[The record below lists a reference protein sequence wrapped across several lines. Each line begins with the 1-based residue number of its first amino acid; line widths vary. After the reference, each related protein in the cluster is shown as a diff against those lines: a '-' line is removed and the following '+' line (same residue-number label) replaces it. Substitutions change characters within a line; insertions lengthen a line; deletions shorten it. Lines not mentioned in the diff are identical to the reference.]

1 MPPFAN
7 PVNRFSKWLGYE
19 ANRNTLM
26 RNAFYFCQNSLQTG
40 INGNPIPYY
49 SDDNGMVWDGGGS
62 LYYNNQTYDDLDW
75 RNKVK
80 AYNNL
85 DPFFK
90 AAMFNY
96 HNIYNA

>member
-1 MPPFAN
+1 
-7 PVNRFSKWLGYE
+7 
-19 ANRNTLM
+19 
-26 RNAFYFCQNSLQTG
+26 
-40 INGNPIPYY
+40 
-49 SDDNGMVWDGGGS
+49 MVWDGGNS
-62 LYYNNQTYDDLDW
+62 LTYNNKPYDDLDW
-75 RNKVK
+75 RDKVK